1 MNYDDYC
8 FYLDKFK
15 CIIESASTPY
25 VFILG
30 DFNANIKSQSIFGTE
45 LIEFCDMNN
54 LCFTDRMMLLPDAFT
69 FVSQAHG
76 TTSWLDHC
84 ITTSAGQSLVADVSL

>member
-1 MNYDDYC
+1 MNYDDYS

-15 CIIESASTPY
+15 FFIESANTPC

-30 DFNANIKSQSIFGTE
+30 DFNANSQSQSIFGSE

-54 LCFTDRMMLLPDAFT
+54 LCFTDRRIPLPDAFT
-69 FVSQAHG
+69 FVSQPMALNLG
-76 TTSWLDHC
+76 
-84 ITTSAGQSLVADVSL
+84 

>member
-15 CIIESASTPY
+15 CFIESANTPY

-30 DFNANIKSQSIFGTE
+30 EFNANIQSLSIFDSE
-45 LIEFCDMNN
+45 LIEFCDMND
-54 LCFTDRMMLLPDAFT
+54 LCFTDKMMLLPDAFI
-69 FVSQAHG
+69 FVSQAHMALHLG
-76 TTSWLDHC
+76 
-84 ITTSAGQSLVADVSL
+84 